1 MMHEFFVVV
10 KTTQHS
16 TANAAI
22 SQVSH
27 QMIFSPQLQSP
38 FMKALKTISTNATVA
53 LRNRRTQLREDG
65 DEQTSQTTV
74 DVTGTAM
81 ALLIVITTLG
91 LFAFQVYA
99 TIHCYNK
106 RVKCSF
112 GAKKYAIIAIIALA
126 WLPVPLLSGVAS
138 ILVLLN
144 AFTCIEGVP
153 GFGSICP
160 EYCVGNK
167 PAY

>member
-1 MMHEFFVVV
+1 
-10 KTTQHS
+10 
-16 TANAAI
+16 
-22 SQVSH
+22 
-27 QMIFSPQLQSP
+27 
-38 FMKALKTISTNATVA
+38 MKALKTISTNATIA
-53 LRNRRTQLREDG
+53 LRNRTSTQLREDG

-74 DVTGTAM
+74 DVTGSAM

-126 WLPVPLLSGVAS
+126 WLPVPFLSGVAS